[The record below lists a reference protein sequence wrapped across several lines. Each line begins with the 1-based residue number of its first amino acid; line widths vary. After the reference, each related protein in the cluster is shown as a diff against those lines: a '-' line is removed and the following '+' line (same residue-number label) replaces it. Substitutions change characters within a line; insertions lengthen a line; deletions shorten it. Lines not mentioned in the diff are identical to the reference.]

1 MSENNI
7 LITAP
12 SLDTKHNVSGISSLV
27 NFIINNNTS
36 TAYTHFELGRK
47 DNEKRGLLW
56 FFRIIKTTLKW
67 MFVVTGKKITLVH
80 FNFALSK
87 PAIIRDAP
95 LVLYAKLI
103 QKKMI
108 IHLHGGDYLTDKKP
122 PAWMRIVLKK
132 VFSGNNPVIVLS
144 PVEQQAVTTD
154 YGLKNV
160 QVLPNCVDLND
171 AKIFNRSF
179 NSEAVLNMLFI
190 GRITTAKGI
199 EYIYQALS
207 KLKSK
212 QVPFKFY
219 MAGTGP
225 EEKEYVE
232 KFSALLGDGFEFK
245 CVVSG
250 TVKTDLFKQCDI
262 FLLPSL
268 FEGLPISL
276 LESMSFGLVPVVT
289 GVGSIKHVVTT
300 GQNGV
305 LVDSNPVEDTV
316 LAIENF
322 NNDKALLQKLSI
334 NAVNFIFENYN
345 PDVYLDNLNKI
356 YDAA

>member
-1 MSENNI
+1 MNESNI

-12 SLDTKHNVSGISSLV
+12 SLDTKYNVSGISSLV
-27 NFIINNNTS
+27 NFIINNNSGLT
-36 TAYTHFELGRK
+36 YTHFELGRK
-47 DNEKRGLLW
+47 DNEKRGVIW
-56 FFRIIKTTLKW
+56 FLRIIKTTVKW
-67 MFVVTGKKITLVH
+67 AVVVTGKKITLLH

-87 PAIIRDAP
+87 PSIIRDAP

-122 PAWMRIVLKK
+122 PAWMKIILKM
-132 VFSGNNPVIVLS
+132 VFSGNTPVIVLS
-144 PVEQQAVTTD
+144 PVEQQAVTAD

-160 QVLPNCVDLND
+160 HVLPNCVDLND
-171 AKIFNRSF
+171 AKIFKRSF
-179 NSEAVLNMLFI
+179 DKQAVLNMLFI
-190 GRITTAKGI
+190 GRITTTKGI

-207 KLKSK
+207 KLKNK

-225 EEKEYVE
+225 EEKEYTD
-232 KFSALLGDGFEFK
+232 KFRALLGDGFEFK
-245 CVVSG
+245 GVVSG
-250 TVKTDLFKQCDI
+250 KAKTDLFKCCDI

-300 GQNGV
+300 GQNGI
-305 LVDSNPVEDTV
+305 LVDSDPVEDTV

-322 NNDKALLQKLSI
+322 SKDKKLVQKLST
-334 NAVNFIFENYN
+334 NASDFIFKNYN
-345 PDVYLDNLNKI
+345 PDVYLADLNKI
-356 YDAA
+356 YKVA

>member
-27 NFIINNNTS
+27 NFIIHNNTGKV
-36 TAYTHFELGRK
+36 YKHFELGRK
-47 DNEKRGLLW
+47 DNEKRNLLW
-56 FFRIIKTTLKW
+56 FFRIIQTTIKW
-67 MFVVTGKKITLVH
+67 MWIVTGKNIKLVH

-87 PAIIRDAP
+87 PSIIRDAP

-122 PAWMRIVLKK
+122 PAWMKIVLKK
-132 VFSGNNPVIVLS
+132 VFSGSNPVIVLS
-144 PVEQQAVTTD
+144 PVEQQAVIKD
-154 YGLKNV
+154 YGLKDAA
-160 QVLPNCVDLND
+160 VLPNCVDLTE
-171 AKIFNRSF
+171 AKIFKRSF
-179 NSEAVLNMLFI
+179 DKGAELNMLFI
-190 GRITTAKGI
+190 GRITTTKGI

-207 KLKSK
+207 KLKNK

-225 EEKEYVE
+225 EEKEYVN
-232 KFSALLGDGFEFK
+232 KFSALLESDFEFK
-245 CVVSG
+245 GVVSG
-250 TVKTDLFKQCDI
+250 EAKTNLFKQCNI

-300 GQNGV
+300 GQNGII
-305 LVDSNPVEDTV
+305 VDGNPVDNTV
-316 LAIENF
+316 LAVESF
-322 NNDKALLQKLSI
+322 NNDKVLLQKLST
-334 NAVNFIFENYN
+334 NAGNFIFENYN

-356 YDAA
+356 YEAA